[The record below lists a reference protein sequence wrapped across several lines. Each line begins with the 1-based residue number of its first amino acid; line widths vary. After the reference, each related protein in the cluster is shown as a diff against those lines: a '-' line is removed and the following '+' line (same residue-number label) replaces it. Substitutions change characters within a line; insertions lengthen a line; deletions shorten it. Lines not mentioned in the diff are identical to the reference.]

1 MRISRRLA
9 VPVGLGLAACVLTGT
24 ATTAHAAWAAPASG
38 TVYTLT
44 NAASG
49 MLMDV
54 QYASKAPGA
63 PIIQWP
69 SDNQANQEWA
79 LTQTGSGAYTVMR
92 GRYES

>member
-1 MRISRRLA
+1 
-9 VPVGLGLAACVLTGT
+9 
-24 ATTAHAAWAAPASG
+24 
-38 TVYTLT
+38 
-44 NAASG
+44 